1 MEVNGI
7 KLLPCVYSKEVY
19 IGWWMSKEI
28 VSIKVT
34 EDTRK
39 ALRLIA
45 ALTGETMQ
53 EVMERLAKAEAE
65 RLIKEQK

>member
-1 MEVNGI
+1 
-7 KLLPCVYSKEVY
+7 
-19 IGWWMSKEI
+19 MSKEI

-45 ALTGETMQ
+45 ALTGENMQ

-65 RLIKEQK
+65 RLMKEQK

>member
-1 MEVNGI
+1 MEVNNRQVMDKEKVTM
-7 KLLPCVYSKEVY
+7 KL
-19 IGWWMSKEI
+19 
-28 VSIKVT
+28 T

-53 EVMERLAKAEAE
+53 EVMERLAKVEAE
-65 RLIKEQK
+65 RLMREQK

>member
-1 MEVNGI
+1 
-7 KLLPCVYSKEVY
+7 
-19 IGWWMSKEI
+19 MSKEI

>member
-1 MEVNGI
+1 MEVNNRQVMDKEKVTM
-7 KLLPCVYSKEVY
+7 KL
-19 IGWWMSKEI
+19 
-28 VSIKVT
+28 T

-65 RLIKEQK
+65 RLMKEQK